1 MPCMPA
7 LLTFSRPAGGERLMC
22 GGGGPELCL
31 PGEATVGT
39 KLHVG
44 NIDDGLIG
52 VVVFS
57 KIGI

>member
-1 MPCMPA
+1 
-7 LLTFSRPAGGERLMC
+7 MC
-22 GGGGPELCL
+22 GGGGPELCF

-52 VVVFS
+52 VVVLS